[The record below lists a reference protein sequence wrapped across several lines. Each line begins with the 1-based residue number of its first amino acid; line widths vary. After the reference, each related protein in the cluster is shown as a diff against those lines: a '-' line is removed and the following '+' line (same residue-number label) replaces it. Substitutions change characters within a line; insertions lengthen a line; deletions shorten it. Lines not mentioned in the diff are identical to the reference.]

1 MLWETD
7 ERRQQKKN
15 LGDWQLISEGKRKAG
30 PERGQAAEAMH
41 GAGSGAL
48 ARPCQEREPTGEL
61 LLGLWAVRVVQ
72 ELDWAGGELHTD
84 QIRPVGEWTCR
95 ILHWTAKRFTSSIS

>member
-7 ERRQQKKN
+7 ERRQQQQKKN

-30 PERGQAAEAMH
+30 PERGQAAEAMC

-48 ARPCQEREPTGEL
+48 ARPCQEGEPTGEL

-84 QIRPVGEWTCR
+84 QIRPVR
-95 ILHWTAKRFTSSIS
+95 RVDLQDSALDS